1 MSLTTMN
8 GPAPTGL
15 AANAFSPIFCTA
27 VGEAIQ
33 SAVESK
39 NWLMNAPSG
48 AARVI
53 CTVYGPVA
61 VTDLTGQV
69 GLQVHADFRSRLMF
83 HATAAALNGVPS
95 VNLTPWRRVSVIVLA
110 SLEKL

>member
-1 MSLTTMN
+1 M
-8 GPAPTGL
+8 

-39 NWLMNAPSG
+39 IWLMNAPSG
-48 AARVI
+48 AARTI

-69 GLQVHADFRSRLMF
+69 GLQVHTDFRSRLMF
-83 HATAAALNGVPS
+83 HTTAAALNDVPS
-95 VNLTPWRRVSVIVLA
+95 VNLTP
-110 SLEKL
+110 